1 MEKVLSGATV
11 PVKVLPLT
19 VKVTVSP
26 TLASP
31 PTTPV
36 TGMFWPASAILM
48 MSSLVILASSVMEGA
63 GGVFGAVSGGAVG
76 VVGVFGVVSGGIVE
90 FSIKP
95 DATVVN
101 EML

>member
-1 MEKVLSGATV
+1 
-11 PVKVLPLT
+11 
-19 VKVTVSP
+19 
-26 TLASP
+26 
-31 PTTPV
+31 
-36 TGMFWPASAILM
+36 M

-76 VVGVFGVVSGGIVE
+76 VVGVFGVVSGGAVGVVGVFGVVSGGIVE